1 VSPQASKSD
10 REKIM
15 QIISDSTKRK
25 DFKANK
31 RKALQDAGVSSDA
44 AATDLADI
52 LDGMTETELAA
63 IAKLNTEMV
72 NKGLTEPGSRVLAQA
87 V

>member
-1 VSPQASKSD
+1 VSPRASKSD

-25 DFKANK
+25 DFKADRK
-31 RKALQDAGVSSDA
+31 KALQAAGVSADTA
-44 AATDLADI
+44 AKELADI
-52 LDGMTETELAA
+52 LAAMSDTELDA
-63 IAKLNTEMV
+63 IAKLNQQMVDLGYTEQ
-72 NKGLTEPGSRVLAQA
+72 GSRVLAQA